1 MSELYRKRYFRIVAD
16 FESRLSAARAAYE
29 QNDAHEALRRLDK
42 ARRTALKRR
51 DEDGLSRVLEFA
63 EGTIA
68 RDERTEIERES
79 LLYSVRQNL
88 RQLTR
93 RRALMAGKT
102 WLDPFPDLESASA
115 HTRTFISPGVKVW
128 IAIGVLLGTLLF
140 VAWIVDAIVS
150 A

>member
-1 MSELYRKRYFRIVAD
+1 MAD
-16 FESRLSAARAAYE
+16 FNSRLAAARAAYE
-29 QNDAHEALRRLDK
+29 QNDPHTALKRLDK
-42 ARRTALKRR
+42 ARRAALKRR
-51 DEDGLSRVLEFA
+51 DEVGLQRVLEFA
-63 EGTIA
+63 EGTIP

-93 RRALMAGKT
+93 RRALMAGEA
-102 WLDPFPDLESASA
+102 WVDPFPVLESPRS
-115 HTRTFISPGVKVW
+115 HTRTYISPGVKVW

-150 A
+150 G